1 MRRWPLFRN
10 RDYMLFWSGQALS
23 ELGSQTST
31 VAYPLLVLALTGS
44 AAKAGIVGLARWL
57 PLAIFAIPAGALAD
71 RIDRKRLMIASDA
84 IRMLGAASIV
94 VALWLGR
101 PPFVQVAAVAF
112 IDGGLFITSH
122 ICERGALLQLVDSRQ
137 VQNAVAQNEARYFG
151 ASIIGPPLGG
161 LLFSIARALPFV
173 TDTLSFAC
181 SMTTTALTRPRLQT
195 ATQRVS
201 SVRAGLTGGFAWLR
215 RQPFYLTTS
224 LLFAAGNPVYTGLY
238 LLAILLARRHGASS
252 AAVGAMFAIVG
263 AGGVLGAVVAAP
275 ARRRFSA
282 RMVIAGGEW
291 VLLFCVLL
299 LLVARSA
306 FVIGLLV
313 AAAEFVTPIG
323 NSLVA
328 GSRVAAT
335 PDHLQGRVAA
345 VSSTVAMS
353 FGWLGPLAVGFA
365 FQHAG
370 ATTTII
376 AVALWSTALAG
387 AATLAPALR
396 NGPPAPARRDHD
408 QPEADDPTLGPPG
421 DPGDLPCPTEGAAIE
436 GHDDQDQ
443 GTLQRG
449 TPGVR
454 QERHGEAELR

>member
-10 RDYMLFWSGQALS
+10 RDYMMFWSGQALS
-23 ELGSQTST
+23 ELGSQTSS

-44 AAKAGIVGLARWL
+44 AAKAGIVGLAKWL
-57 PLAIFAIPAGALAD
+57 PLTIFAIPAGALAD
-71 RIDRKRLMIASDA
+71 RVDRKRLMIASDA
-84 IRMLGAASIV
+84 LRMLGAASIV
-94 VALWLGR
+94 AALWLGR
-101 PPFVQVAAVAF
+101 PPFGQVAAVAF
-112 IDGGLFITSH
+112 IDGGLFITSY
-122 ICERGALLQLVDSRQ
+122 ICERGALAQLVDNAQ

-151 ASIIGPPLGG
+151 ASIVGPPLGG

-173 TDTLSFAC
+173 ADTLSFAC

-195 ATQRVS
+195 TTARVR

-238 LLAILLARRHGASS
+238 LLAILVAKQHGASA

-263 AGGVLGAVVAAP
+263 AGGVLGAVIAAP
-275 ARRRFSA
+275 ARRRLSA

-291 VLLFCVLL
+291 VLVLSVVL
-299 LLVARSA
+299 LLVAHSA
-306 FVIGLLV
+306 VLVGLLV
-313 AAAEFVTPIG
+313 AAAEFVTPTG

-345 VSSTVAMS
+345 VSTTLAMS
-353 FGWLGPLAVGFA
+353 LGWLGPLAVGFG

-370 ATTTII
+370 AAATIV
-376 AVALWSTALAG
+376 AVAVWSLALAG
-387 AATLAPALR
+387 VATLAPALR
-396 NGPPAPARRDHD
+396 SGPPATRS
-408 QPEADDPTLGPPG
+408 G
-421 DPGDLPCPTEGAAIE
+421 
-436 GHDDQDQ
+436 
-443 GTLQRG
+443 
-449 TPGVR
+449 
-454 QERHGEAELR
+454 

>member
-23 ELGSQTST
+23 ELGSQISS

-44 AAKAGIVGLARWL
+44 AAKAGIVGLAKWL
-57 PLAIFAIPAGALAD
+57 PLTIFAIPAGALAD
-71 RIDRKRLMIASDA
+71 RVDRKRLMIASDVF
-84 IRMLGAASIV
+84 RMVGAASIV

-101 PPFVQVAAVAF
+101 PPFGQVAAVAF
-112 IDGGLFITSH
+112 IDGGLFITSY
-122 ICERGALLQLVDSRQ
+122 ICERGALAQLVDNAQ

-151 ASIIGPPLGG
+151 ASIVGPPLGG
-161 LLFSIARALPFV
+161 LLFSVARALPFV
-173 TDTLSFAC
+173 TDTFSFAC

-195 ATQRVS
+195 TTERVR

-215 RQPFYLTTS
+215 HQPFYLTTS

-238 LLAILLARRHGASS
+238 LLAILVAKQHGASA

-263 AGGVLGAVVAAP
+263 AGGVLGAVVAAS
-275 ARRRFSA
+275 ARRRLSA

-291 VLLFCVLL
+291 VLALCVVL
-299 LLVARSA
+299 LLVAHSA
-306 FVIGLLV
+306 VLIGLLV
-313 AAAEFVTPIG
+313 AAAEFVTPTG

-345 VSSTVAMS
+345 VSTTLAMS
-353 FGWLGPLAVGFA
+353 LGWLGPLAVGFA

-370 ATTTII
+370 ATTTVV
-376 AVALWSTALAG
+376 AVAVWSAALASV
-387 AATLAPALR
+387 ATLAPALR
-396 NGPPAPARRDHD
+396 AGPPAS
-408 QPEADDPTLGPPG
+408 PPG
-421 DPGDLPCPTEGAAIE
+421 
-436 GHDDQDQ
+436 
-443 GTLQRG
+443 
-449 TPGVR
+449 
-454 QERHGEAELR
+454 